1 VAYDMSGTIEGIPI
15 VYVLDRARMG
25 QAVMLFGYGDLGSP
39 PTSQVVHL
47 LRVAATKGKG

>member
-1 VAYDMSGTIEGIPI
+1 VAYDMSGTIEGSPSSMS
-15 VYVLDRARMG
+15 RPGAHG